1 MAEPHD
7 ILVAPS
13 RRKQQYGYLAE
24 DFVLANLRHH
34 VHPVH
39 LRHHQIRQ
47 HQAKGVRCSFEF
59 FECHKTV
66 LGQFDAHLPTI
77 QHFFEDLAIDR
88 VVVNDEYFHAPQQ
101 NRLAALGHRSTQTIA
116 GCKVERAAHPLFA
129 FDPDAALHHLDQLLR
144 NRQPEPRTA
153 KAPRGRAVDLAKRVE
168 NLRLF
173 LRRDANPR
181 IAHRYMQ
188 ANRITQFFFQHH
200 IDYDLA
206 ALGELEGVAH
216 QVDHHLPQSTR
227 IPNET
232 IRHIRRNM
240 TD

>member
-1 MAEPHD
+1 MAGPRD
-7 ILVAPS
+7 ILVAAS
-13 RRKQQYGYLAE
+13 RRKQQHGYLAE
-24 DFVLANLRHH
+24 GFVLANLRHH

-47 HQAKGVRCSFEF
+47 HQAKGVGCSFEF
-59 FECHKTV
+59 FECRKTAF
-66 LGQFDAHLPTI
+66 GQFDAHLPAI

-88 VVVNDEYFHAPQQ
+88 VVVNDEYFYAPQR
-101 NRLAALGHRSTQTIA
+101 NRLAALGHRGTQTIA
-116 GCKVERAAHPLFA
+116 GCKVKCAAHPLFA
-129 FDPDAALHHLDQLLR
+129 FDPDAAPHHLDQLLR
-144 NRQPEPRTA
+144 NRQPKPRTA
-153 KAPRGRAVDLAKRVE
+153 KAPRSGTVDLAKRVE

-173 LRRDANPR
+173 LRRNANSR
-181 IAHRYMQ
+181 IAYRYMQ
-188 ANRITQFFFQHH
+188 ADRVTQFFFQHH

-227 IPNET
+227 IANET